1 MRNGW
6 GRDAHIPALSALPE
20 FEITAVSTSRQ
31 ETADETAK
39 HFGIP
44 HAFADP
50 CRMVQHPDVDLVSIC
65 VRVPFHHQ
73 LGMAALNAGKHLYC
87 EWPLA
92 ATTEQAQQMR
102 DLAVRK
108 GVHHMVGLQARG
120 PREFN
125 RVRDLVAEGYVGKV
139 LSCTMIITTP
149 AWGTE
154 FTLDWAY
161 MADRSNGN
169 TLMTSPGGHS
179 IDALCY
185 CLGEFKEL
193 SSVVATQRQRIK
205 IVETGETIQMTAPD
219 QVLISGVLQSGAV
232 ASVHLKGGTGNGTG
246 FLFEIHGTEGDL
258 AIVPTEA
265 RPGTSVQISEFTV
278 RGAQAGKPL
287 ADLSIPESY
296 RWVPA
301 SGSTRGTAL
310 QCCATLQR
318 MVEGVF
324 AKENPSARLRW
335 LFNGINCSTRSSRRR
350 TAGAA
355 RFFSDHDF
363 PLVDKARTRR
373 TPDTYRTH
381 GRKGTVPIL
390 GASCIQLMI
399 RRGSD
404 HKPERDT

>member
-1 MRNGW
+1 MAIENTRVGIIGASMRSGW

-50 CRMVQHPDVDLVSIC
+50 CKMVQHPDVDLVLIC

-73 LGMAALNAGKHLYC
+73 LGMAALNAGKHLFC

-102 DLAVRK
+102 DLAIRK
-108 GVHHMVGLQARG
+108 GVRNMVGLQARG
-120 PREFN
+120 AGEFN

-179 IDALCY
+179 IDALCF

-193 SSVVATQRQRIK
+193 SSVVANQRQRVK
-205 IVETGETIQMTAPD
+205 IVETGETIQMTSPD
-219 QVLISGVLQSGAV
+219 QVLLSGVLQSGAV
-232 ASVHLKGGTGNGTG
+232 ASVHLKGGT
-246 FLFEIHGTEGDL
+246 EGVL
-258 AIVPTEA
+258 AIVPADPRQATNIQ
-265 RPGTSVQISEFTV
+265 VSEFTV

-296 RWVPA
+296 RWVPPAVPAGLPFNVAQLFMRMAESIHEGKSVSPDFDLAIKRHQLLDAIQKA
-301 SGSTRGTAL
+301 SDT
-310 QCCATLQR
+310 
-318 MVEGVF
+318 
-324 AKENPSARLRW
+324 
-335 LFNGINCSTRSSRRR
+335 GIRQ
-350 TAGAA
+350 
-355 RFFSDHDF
+355 
-363 PLVDKARTRR
+363 
-373 TPDTYRTH
+373 
-381 GRKGTVPIL
+381 IL
-390 GASCIQLMI
+390 
-399 RRGSD
+399 
-404 HKPERDT
+404 